1 MSKSNLETKLGQI
14 VEVSGVHRWEVY
26 RRLQELE
33 IVCCCSLDGPLQVQ
47 IDNLVEATQLGS
59 VLRQFTAPR
68 QELVGLLENSWL
80 AS

>member
-1 MSKSNLETKLGQI
+1 MSKSNLEPKLAQI

-33 IVCCCSLDGPLQVQ
+33 IACSCCSGQPLQVK
-47 IDNLVEATQLGS
+47 IEDAVEATQLGS
-59 VLRQFTAPR
+59 VLKQFTAPR
-68 QELVGLLENSWL
+68 HELVGLLENCWL

>member
-1 MSKSNLETKLGQI
+1 MSKSNLEPKLGQV

-26 RRLQELE
+26 RRLQDLE
-33 IVCCCSLDGPLQVQ
+33 IACWCDLGQPLQVQ
-47 IDNLVEATQLGS
+47 IDNAVEATQLGS

>member
-1 MSKSNLETKLGQI
+1 MSKSNLEPKLGQI
-14 VEVSGVHRWEVY
+14 VEVSGIHRWEVY

-33 IVCCCSLDGPLQVQ
+33 IACWCSSGQPLQVQ
-47 IDNLVEATQLGS
+47 IDDGVEATQLGS

-68 QELVGLLENSWL
+68 HELVGLLENSWL